1 MLSNLTYEKNMSL
14 EQIFEN
20 IQIIYSG
27 CLHELIR
34 QISIQCME
42 RGKLM
47 QKIWGSY
54 VSLFERLLMEQK
66 QITNEL
72 EKNYLLETSRIHKI
86 YQKEIEL
93 LKNRLTL
100 LNDENFHNKTS
111 FEMIAEKYKK
121 LKIKHKKTMNENS
134 SQKTN
139 FENLRTEFN
148 LIQQENMD
156 LKIVIENLSKIKE
169 IDKSDLIIRKLPDR
183 TKRLGSFIQKYD
195 ENLEKEDNASNNEKE
210 NIEEESLEII
220 FEEKCV
226 DTKDLMVLITRNKET
241 ETDFNPI
248 RNSKTSIIQEN
259 KIVNEFR
266 FEIPNSETKEI
277 STQTTNSEFDITP
290 LVKKISVFGKKK
302 LKETEAKSNN
312 EENNSLQTES
322 HDFQLEFQEFLDDID
337 DNLKGEENFV
347 KKNIKFIEMLNEK
360 CIGNLVNDSST
371 PQNLKTHLID
381 FRDNISKTTQSL
393 HEKVNVIIEENQDQ
407 KIEII
412 EQGNDIENRDEEI
425 KRKDEEIIHLKI
437 QVSQFFIILVKFK
450 FSVFSI
456 ITSKE
461 S

>member
-1 MLSNLTYEKNMSL
+1 MLSNLTSEKNMSL

-34 QISIQCME
+34 QISIQCLE

-47 QKIWGSY
+47 QKIWSSY

-100 LNDENFHNKTS
+100 LNDENFHNKTN
-111 FEMIAEKYKK
+111 FELIAEKYKK

-134 SQKTN
+134 SQRTY
-139 FENLRTEFN
+139 FENLKTEFN

-169 IDKSDLIIRKLPDR
+169 IEKSDLIIRKLPDR
-183 TKRLGSFIQKYD
+183 TKRLGSFMQKTE
-195 ENLEKEDNASNNEKE
+195 ENLQKEDNNTNEEQE
-210 NIEEESLEII
+210 NIEEESMEII

-226 DTKDLMVLITRNKET
+226 DTRDLMVLITRNKET
-241 ETDFNPI
+241 ETDFIMNK
-248 RNSKTSIIQEN
+248 SKTSIYQEN
-259 KIVNEFR
+259 KIVNEFH
-266 FEIPNSETKEI
+266 FEIPNTEIKEV
-277 STQTTNSEFDITP
+277 STQTINSEFDITP

-302 LKETEAKSNN
+302 LKESEGRSNYD
-312 EENNSLQTES
+312 ENNSLQTENQEFPQ
-322 HDFQLEFQEFLDDID
+322 DFQEFLNEID
-337 DNLKGEENFV
+337 ENLKGEENFV

-360 CIGNLVNDSST
+360 CIGNLVNDTST

-381 FRDNISKTTQSL
+381 FRENISKTTQSL

-412 EQGNDIENRDEEI
+412 EQGNDIENKDEEI
-425 KRKDEEIIHLKI
+425 KRKEEEIIHLKM
-437 QVSQFFIILVKFK
+437 QVPIFYIKFK
-450 FSVFSI
+450 KFYVFNF
-456 ITSKE
+456 
-461 S
+461 